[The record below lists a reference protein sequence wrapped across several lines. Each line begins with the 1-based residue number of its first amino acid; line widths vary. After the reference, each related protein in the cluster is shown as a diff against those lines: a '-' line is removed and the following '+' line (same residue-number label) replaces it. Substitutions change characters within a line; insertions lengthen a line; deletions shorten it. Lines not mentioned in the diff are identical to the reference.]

1 MTDSLTITVWGEFKT
16 VECSYCFSHVHLQRS
31 IQLISMDKY
40 LPQTFGIHE
49 LFQASL
55 HNLEFMISKYFGKD
69 FGLLQNYILLK
80 K

>member
-1 MTDSLTITVWGEFKT
+1 
-16 VECSYCFSHVHLQRS
+16 
-31 IQLISMDKY
+31 MDKY

-49 LFQASL
+49 FFQASL